1 MKYKKSV
8 YKAIQKASDKISK
21 ATKNTPPYIMVVR
34 YYPIVAQTK
43 KLKCKWTCDFSN
55 DFSGEFVDD
64 LVIGKKVIVDCFDKC
79 EFTVEHIDNR
89 GKAYLRS
96 GKTCVFANH
105 VYGKK
110 WRLEN
115 NFYSLDIVKS
125 ENMWF
130 E

>member
-8 YKAIQKASDKISK
+8 YKTIQKASDKIFK
-21 ATKNTPPYIMVVR
+21 ATKNAPPYTMVVST
-34 YYPIVAQTK
+34 PIVAQTK

-96 GKTCVFANH
+96 SQTCVFADR
-105 VYGKK
+105 VYNRK

-115 NFYSLDIVKS
+115 NFYGLDIVKS
-125 ENMWF
+125 HNMWF